1 MERIKLK
8 ENFSLPRIVH
18 GMWRLMDWKW
28 SLRDT
33 ASFIESA
40 IELGVNAFDHA
51 DIYGNYECE
60 KHFGKILLE
69 KPSLRS
75 DIQLITK
82 CGVKMLSDKFPN
94 RKVGHYDTSFQHIVN
109 SAEQS
114 LKNLNTDF
122 LDLLLIHRPDPLMDP
137 DETAR
142 AFEHLYQQG
151 KVLNFGVS
159 NFSPVQFEMLQSRF
173 SEKLV
178 TNQIE
183 ISPSHLEHLYNGNI
197 EFLMKEKIHPMAWS
211 PLGGGGIFNP
221 TDQNSVRLKNKFESI
236 ANELGI
242 GTIDKV
248 IYAWILRHPA
258 RIIPVVGSGK
268 LNRLKNAVEALKIN
282 LEIEQWY
289 EILVASQGH
298 PMP

>member
-1 MERIKLK
+1 
-8 ENFSLPRIVH
+8 
-18 GMWRLMDWKW
+18 
-28 SLRDT
+28 
-33 ASFIESA
+33 
-40 IELGVNAFDHA
+40 
-51 DIYGNYECE
+51 
-60 KHFGKILLE
+60 
-69 KPSLRS
+69 
-75 DIQLITK
+75 Q
-82 CGVKMLSDKFPN
+82 SDKFPN
-94 RKVGHYDTSFQHIVN
+94 RKVGHYDTSFQHVVN
-109 SAEQS
+109 SVVQS
-114 LKNLNTDF
+114 LKNLNTDYI
-122 LDLLLIHRPDPLMDP
+122 DLLLIHRPDPLMDP

-142 AFEHLYQQG
+142 AFEHLYQLG

-173 SEKLV
+173 SQKLV

-197 EFLMKEKIHPMAWS
+197 EFLLKEKIHPMAWS
-211 PLGGGGIFNP
+211 PMGGGGIFNP
-221 TDQNSVRLKNKFESI
+221 SDQNSVRLKNKLESI